1 MHTQS
6 EIQKVAAAAA
16 CFDFEKRANRY
27 SKMLKAVTEGSK
39 KGLQKGLQKGK
50 SVGFNAQQALKDKM
64 FQMGTGVGGTA
75 STYSPAGA
83 RQIAGAIDKG
93 ISTAG
98 RSGIAGGKYVAR
110 QPVELVKDTVKAIPE
125 AVGATAGIVGSPKR
139 SLNYYRQANPNMSA
153 GRNLLRDTAGYGKE
167 QMPGFGFGK
176 FRYEPKSKA
185 GQIGTELASFAWNP
199 RMPSVRQSGGMSRR
213 GFGQGQ
219 GIGKPLVA
227 GTAGTV
233 GYNVGNST
241 YQGMINAPLTGDR
254 QIDSS
259 IPKDVRQRINKEMLK
274 AVPRLLW
281 NAYGEKGNPVDKS
294 IRDDFVKNL
303 ISNLK
308 NESLGYAQ
316 SMADA
321 GATSGRNLALNQTI
335 GRLAKLKP
343 DFKRFSSQPN
353 FSNLNQLRNSEAFDN
368 EDLLNSSLATTLKSM
383 ALASDPAGR
392 GYRGNLPVDQLRRRE
407 VGLDVG
413 KSVVNRLG
421 PEGDK
426 KFRAGV
432 QQLLKNYGLD
442 NNQLED
448 LVAGASLRYA
458 NGPIRR

>member
-1 MHTQS
+1 MHIRP
-6 EIQKVAAAAA
+6 EIRQLVAAVKANE
-16 CFDFEKRANRY
+16 EKTAGWG
-27 SKMLKAVTEGSK
+27 SMFAKAVTEGSK

-75 STYSPAGA
+75 AAYLPAGA
-83 RQIAGAIDKG
+83 RQVAGAIDKG
-93 ISTAG
+93 ISTVG
-98 RSGIAGGKYVAR
+98 RAGIAGGKYVAR
-110 QPVELVKDTVKAIPE
+110 QPVGIVKDTAKAIPE
-125 AVGATAGIVGSPKR
+125 AVGAAAGIVGSPKR
-139 SLNYYRQANPNMSA
+139 HLNYYQQANPNMSA
-153 GRNLLRDTAGYGKE
+153 GRNFLRDTAGYGKE

-185 GQIGTELASFAWNP
+185 GQIGTELASLAWNP
-199 RMPSVRQSGGMSRR
+199 RMPSVRQAGGTSRR

-219 GIGKPLVA
+219 GIGRPLVA
-227 GTAGTV
+227 GTAGTI

-274 AVPRLLW
+274 AVPRLVW
-281 NAYGEKGNPVDKS
+281 NAYGEKGNPVDKA
-294 IRDDFVKNL
+294 IRDDFVKNFT
-303 ISNLK
+303 SNLK

-316 SMADA
+316 NLTNTRT
-321 GATSGRNLALNQTI
+321 TSGRNLALNQTI
-335 GRLAKLKP
+335 GRFAKLKP

-353 FSNLNQLRNSEAFDN
+353 FSNLNRLRNSEAFDK
-368 EDLLNSSLATTLKSM
+368 EDLLNSSLVTTLKSM
-383 ALASDPAGR
+383 VLASDPAGK
-392 GYRGNLPVDQLRRRE
+392 GYRGNQPVDQSRRRG

-413 KSVVNRLG
+413 GAVASRLG
-421 PEGDK
+421 SEGDK
-426 KFRAGV
+426 KFRSAV

-448 LVAGASLRYA
+448 LIAGASPRYD
-458 NGPIRR
+458 NGPIKR